1 MKHNLYTLYKNAW
14 FKAKALYRELISSK
28 LFGRNLLYI
37 GGIMMLFFT
46 VFALTTYKQSRTIL
60 FEEFSSSCKYQLEIT
75 ADAVDSHITDM
86 RYVIATLDQNS
97 IVKAFFSRKRPDSL
111 YSDYQARLKELLQS
125 YSYSFSS
132 IDSIYLYSELSNT
145 IITANTV
152 TSFSSFADRNWAD
165 YFSDA
170 DSSSDILIFPRSKN
184 GNYPY
189 LLCIMKP
196 LTINGHRAAI
206 VLNLNL
212 SKVAYLTRADA
223 NPYQDIFLISDD
235 LDVLYSY
242 NQRSLLESLGSF
254 EKLQT
259 NYQTT
264 RTIAQ
269 VFNDGSDHYVYAQ
282 VHSSNNPWYYATV
295 TELDAYTDQLS
306 NNTTFLTVLFM
317 LLFLAA
323 LGISIMFSIRSVRPI
338 HELMVLMDGS
348 VQLGQDTNN
357 NEVDYVS
364 SKIISFTKQNKELS
378 AELARQLNLL
388 NESQLL
394 ALQSQIN
401 PHFLFNTLNMIYT
414 CECEELGYQHEL
426 PGITLSLSRLL
437 RYAFQSTDMVSLDT
451 ELEFTKIYLELMR
464 RRYSNRFTVQ
474 YDIASEALTTQ
485 VPKLFIQPIVEN
497 AIFHGLVDSH
507 KSDQTLSLSIR
518 VSGEKCIVTI
528 ADSGT
533 GMDTSALEQ
542 LRNIAGEKLPTGTG
556 IGVKNVVTR
565 MKLLYADQFSMD
577 ISSELGVG
585 TTFVLSFPIH

>member
-1 MKHNLYTLYKNAW
+1 MKHNIYEKTWTKVKSLYE
-14 FKAKALYRELISSK
+14 ELISSK
-28 LFGRNLLYI
+28 LFLRNLLYI
-37 GGIMMLFFT
+37 GGIMLVFFT
-46 VFALTTYKQSRTIL
+46 VFALTFYNQSRNIL
-60 FEEFSSSCKYQLEIT
+60 FEEFSASCKYQLEVS

-97 IVKAFFSRKRPDSL
+97 VVKAFFSRKNPENL
-111 YSDYQARLKELLQS
+111 YPGYKARLRELLQS
-125 YSYSFSS
+125 YTYSFSS

-145 IITANTV
+145 VITANTT
-152 TSFSSFADRNWAD
+152 TSFSALTDKNWSD
-165 YFSDA
+165 YLSEN
-170 DSSSDILIFPRSKN
+170 SSSGDILIFPRAKN
-184 GNYPY
+184 DSFPY
-189 LLCIMKP
+189 LLCLMKP
-196 LTINGHRAAI
+196 LTINGHKAAI

-212 SKVAYLTRADA
+212 SKVAYLTRANS
-223 NPYQDIFLISDD
+223 NPYQDIFLISDE
-235 LDVLYSY
+235 LEVLYSY
-242 NQRSLLESLGSF
+242 NQRSLLEPLASF
-254 EKLQT
+254 DKIPLPT
-259 NYQTT
+259 QTT
-264 RTIAQ
+264 QSLAQ
-269 VFNDGSDHYVYAQ
+269 VFYDGTDHYVYAQ
-282 VHSSNNPWYYATV
+282 VHSADNSWYYATV
-295 TELDAYTDQLS
+295 TDLDTYTDLLS
-306 NNTTFLTVLFM
+306 SNSTFLTILFM

-348 VQLGQDTNN
+348 VQHGQDSSK
-357 NEVDYVS
+357 NEIDYIS

-464 RRYSNRFTVQ
+464 RRYSNRFTVL
-474 YDIASEALTTQ
+474 YDIASEALTAK

-507 KSDQTLSLSIR
+507 KVEQELRLSIH
-518 VSGEKCIVTI
+518 VFNGKCIVTI
-528 ADSGT
+528 ADSGA
-533 GMDTSALEQ
+533 GMDAPSLER

-556 IGVKNVVTR
+556 IGLKNVVTR
-565 MKLLYADQFSMD
+565 MKLLYADQFNMD
-577 ISSELGVG
+577 ISSELGIG
-585 TTFVLSFPIH
+585 TTFVLSFPIL